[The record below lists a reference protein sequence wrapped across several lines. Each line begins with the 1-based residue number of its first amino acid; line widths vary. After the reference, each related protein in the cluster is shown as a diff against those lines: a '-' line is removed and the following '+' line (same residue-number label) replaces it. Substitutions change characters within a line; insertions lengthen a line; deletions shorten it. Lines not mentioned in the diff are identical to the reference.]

1 MNTQEK
7 DSLVALLKNNI
18 GIINETVKNELGV
31 NTKFEIIANP
41 SLRYKDEWFVYLEEK
56 NNEETT
62 RQMTATP
69 LLAQMFKDAY
79 LRIRQSLFNGFITFE
94 VEINYLHNFNG
105 GTNGCSIMKFAINLD
120 TKDVR
125 VIK

>member
-18 GIINETVKNELGV
+18 GIINEIVKNELGV
-31 NTKFEIIANP
+31 NTEFEINP
-41 SLRYKDEWFVYLEEK
+41 EQRWNGKWIVCIEEK
-56 NNEETT
+56 NHEETK

-69 LLAQMFKDAY
+69 LLAQLFSDAY
-79 LRIRQSLFNGFITFE
+79 LYIHPFLFNEVLGFE
-94 VEINYLHNFNG
+94 VNINYDHNFNSG
-105 GTNGCSIMKFAINLD
+105 SNGCSLMRFSINLD
-120 TKDVR
+120 TNTVE